1 MSDHGDEQPTLP
13 PTPTES
19 DVAAERPPSAPPAV
33 PGYEIL
39 GELGRGAM
47 GVVYRARQ
55 EHLNRVVALKMILAG
70 GHAGAAEVARFKTE
84 AEAVARLQHPGIVQI
99 YDVGAADGRPFFSLE
114 YCPGGSLAQ
123 KLDGTPLPSREAARL
138 VEQLARAV
146 QAAHEAGIVH
156 RDLKPANVLL
166 AADGTPKVTDFG
178 LAKKLDDSAGPTAS
192 GAVMGTPSYM
202 APEQAGG
209 GTKRVGP
216 AADVYALGVILYEL
230 VTGRPPFRGETPL
243 DTVLQVLEREPAPPS
258 LLNPKV
264 GRDLETICLKCLEKQ
279 PQRRYATAGE
289 LADDLH
295 RFAEG
300 DSISARSY
308 NVLDWV
314 TRTLE
319 HSQYDVQFLAW
330 GNMLLQ
336 WSAAVALVYVVV
348 TGLIWVHPPHLDV
361 WLMTSHGVLFAA
373 MGVLFRLNRP
383 QGVLPKTT
391 AERQMWSLLG
401 GFLVAC
407 LLMGTVNRLMATPE
421 HPHVEVQLYPRF
433 AILSGLTFLVLG
445 SSYWGA
451 CYAFGLGFF
460 ALAVLMTMDLAWAA
474 AEFGALWAV
483 ALAAVG
489 LHLRRL
495 GGEAA
500 GKQPRGSAGA

>member
-1 MSDHGDEQPTLP
+1 MSEHGAEEPTLP
-13 PTPTES
+13 PAATNSPGP
-19 DVAAERPPSAPPAV
+19 AERAPATAV
-33 PGYEIL
+33 RVAGYEIL
-39 GELGRGAM
+39 GELGRGGM
-47 GVVYRARQ
+47 GVVYKALQ
-55 EHLNRVVALKMILAG
+55 ADLNRVVALKMILAG
-70 GHAGAAEVARFKTE
+70 GHAGEQELARFKTE

-99 YDVGAADGRPFFSLE
+99 HEVGEADGRPFFSLE
-114 YCPGGSLAQ
+114 YCPGGSLSQ
-123 KLDGTPLPSREAARL
+123 KLDGTPLSSREAARL

-192 GAVMGTPSYM
+192 GAVMGTPSYV

-209 GTKRVGP
+209 GTKWVGP
-216 AADVYALGVILYEL
+216 AADVYGLGAILYEL
-230 VTGRPPFRGETPL
+230 VTGRPPFRGETPM
-243 DTVLQVLEREPAPPS
+243 DTLLQVLEREPAPPS

-264 GRDLETICLKCLEKQ
+264 GRDLETVCLKCLEKQ
-279 PQRRYATAGE
+279 PERRYASAAE
-289 LADDLH
+289 LADDLR

-314 TRTLE
+314 ARTLE

-330 GNMLLQ
+330 GTMLLQ
-336 WSAAVALVYVVV
+336 WAAVVAVVYVVV
-348 TGLIWVHPPHLDV
+348 TAMIWLRPPHLDV
-361 WLMTSHGVLFAA
+361 WLVTCHGALFAA

-391 AERQMWSLLG
+391 AERQMWALLG

-407 LLMGTVNRLMATPE
+407 LLMGTVNRLMATAE

-460 ALAVLMTMDLAWAA
+460 GLAVLMTLDLAWAA

-500 GKQPRGSAGA
+500 GKQPRGPAGA